1 MSELTLTAGGIATL
15 ACMLEVTAP
24 KPGNVHRGADFQD
37 VTFSDFA
44 TSAIVLG
51 QVIDSSMKQGVGQT
65 ILTAVEQTKSMV
77 GVNTNLGI
85 ILLLVPLAK
94 IVQANPKIDITPAIV
109 SEFLSTA
116 LDARDATSVFQAIR
130 IAKPGGLGEAKE
142 MDVNSNEQVTDLL
155 QAMRL
160 AADRDDVARQY
171 TNGYQDIIETGIPL
185 LLRGIDLFKNLNQ
198 AIVFTHVSLMASSA
212 DTLIARKCGAE
223 IADRSRVM
231 ACKAIDAIPGSGNE
245 LLNEEK
251 QELYWSRVGD
261 LDFWLRS
268 DGHQRNPGTTA
279 DLIAAKLFVAI
290 QNQEIQR
297 PFR

>member
-1 MSELTLTAGGIATL
+1 
-15 ACMLEVTAP
+15 
-24 KPGNVHRGADFQD
+24 
-37 VTFSDFA
+37 
-44 TSAIVLG
+44 
-51 QVIDSSMKQGVGQT
+51 
-65 ILTAVEQTKSMV
+65 
-77 GVNTNLGI
+77 
-85 ILLLVPLAK
+85 
-94 IVQANPKIDITPAIV
+94 
-109 SEFLSTA
+109 
-116 LDARDATSVFQAIR
+116 
-130 IAKPGGLGEAKE
+130 
-142 MDVNSNEQVTDLL
+142 
-155 QAMRL
+155 
-160 AADRDDVARQY
+160 
-171 TNGYQDIIETGIPL
+171 
-185 LLRGIDLFKNLNQ
+185 
-198 AIVFTHVSLMASSA
+198 MASSA

-279 DLIAAKLFVAI
+279 DLIAAILFVAI